1 MAAYPWRYSSSRDVP
16 APSPLSRDPKIASP
30 TADDGK
36 AVPRMLRNDLITLLG
51 QGSNDPVAVDVG
63 GIARWNCPSF
73 GRGARR
79 FACDPTPGRRAPFDS
94 EGAGHRS
101 ATCKPERAEPAE
113 EYTDARVSLILYFA
127 ISTREG
133 RNEYPER

>member
-51 QGSNDPVAVDVG
+51 QGSNDPVTVDVG
-63 GIARWNCPSF
+63 GIFVDAVGVTWE
-73 GRGARR
+73 RGTPTIVL
-79 FACDPTPGRRAPFDS
+79 DPDELTSAL
-94 EGAGHRS
+94 EGIIR
-101 ATCKPERAEPAE
+101 KMV
-113 EYTDARVSLILYFA
+113 D
-127 ISTREG
+127 EG
-133 RNEYPER
+133 S